1 MEWEERIVI
10 SKQDKTENSGWE
22 KGLLL
27 YLHDLICMLMAILL
41 IFLIFFR
48 IIVVSGDS
56 MYATLV
62 DGDYVLLLNNLFYP
76 EPEQGDIVVISKESF
91 DNGSPIVKRV
101 IATEGQTVDIDEMTA
116 TVYVDGIA
124 LEEAYINTPTTYSG
138 TTQFPLVVDEGC
150 LFVMGD
156 NRGVSLDSRDQR
168 IGQVDRREVLGKAI
182 CLMIPGS
189 NHGME
194 QPDKTRMGEIE

>member
-1 MEWEERIVI
+1 MTP
-10 SKQDKTENSGWE
+10 KQDKTENTGWE
-22 KGLLL
+22 KALLL

-56 MYATLV
+56 MYSTLV
-62 DGDYVLLLNNLFYP
+62 DGDYVLLLNNLLYP
-76 EPEQGDIVVISKESF
+76 EPQQGDIVVISKESF

-116 TVYVDGIA
+116 TVYVDGIS
-124 LEEAYINTPTTYSG
+124 LEETYINTPTTHSG
-138 TTQFPLVVDEGC
+138 TTQFPLVVEEGC

-182 CLMIPGS
+182 YLMIPGS

>member
-1 MEWEERIVI
+1 MTP
-10 SKQDKTENSGWE
+10 KQDKTENTGWE
-22 KGLLL
+22 KALLL

-56 MYATLV
+56 MYSTLV

-76 EPEQGDIVVISKESF
+76 EPQQGDIVVISKESF

-116 TVYVDGIA
+116 TVYVDGIS
-124 LEEAYINTPTTYSG
+124 LEETYINTPTTHSG
-138 TTQFPLVVDEGC
+138 TTQFPLVVEEGC

-182 CLMIPGS
+182 YLMIPGS

-194 QPDKTRMGEIE
+194 RPDKTRMGEIE

>member
-1 MEWEERIVI
+1 MTP
-10 SKQDKTENSGWE
+10 KQDKAENTGWE
-22 KGLLL
+22 KALLL

-56 MYATLV
+56 MYSTLV

-76 EPEQGDIVVISKESF
+76 EPQQGDIVVISKESF

-116 TVYVDGIA
+116 TVYVDGIP
-124 LEEAYINTPTTYSG
+124 LEETYINTPTTHSG
-138 TTQFPLVVDEGC
+138 TTQFPLVVEEGC

-182 CLMIPGS
+182 YLMIPGS

>member
-1 MEWEERIVI
+1 MTP
-10 SKQDKTENSGWE
+10 KQDQTENTGWE
-22 KGLLL
+22 KALLL

-56 MYATLV
+56 MYSTLV

-76 EPEQGDIVVISKESF
+76 EPQQGDIVVISKESF

-101 IATEGQTVDIDEMTA
+101 IAKEGQTVDIDEMTA
-116 TVYVDGIA
+116 TVYVDGIP
-124 LEEAYINTPTTYSG
+124 LEETYINTPTTHSG
-138 TTQFPLVVDEGC
+138 TTQFPLVVEEGC

-182 CLMIPGS
+182 YLMIPGS

>member
-1 MEWEERIVI
+1 MTP
-10 SKQDKTENSGWE
+10 KQDKTENTGWE
-22 KGLLL
+22 KALLL

-56 MYATLV
+56 MYSTLV

-76 EPEQGDIVVISKESF
+76 EPQQGDIVVISMDSF

-116 TVYVDGIA
+116 TVYVDGIS
-124 LEEAYINTPTTYSG
+124 LEETYINTPTTHSG
-138 TTQFPLVVDEGC
+138 TTQFPLVVEEGC

-168 IGQVDRREVLGKAI
+168 IGQVDKREVLGKAI
-182 CLMIPGS
+182 YLMIPGS

>member
-1 MEWEERIVI
+1 MTP
-10 SKQDKTENSGWE
+10 KQDKTENTGWE
-22 KGLLL
+22 KALLL

-56 MYATLV
+56 MYSTLV

-76 EPEQGDIVVISKESF
+76 EPQQGDIVVISKDSF

-116 TVYVDGIA
+116 TVYVDGIS
-124 LEEAYINTPTTYSG
+124 LEETYINTPTTHSG
-138 TTQFPLVVDEGC
+138 TTQFPLVVEEGC

-168 IGQVDRREVLGKAI
+168 IGQVDKREVLGKAI
-182 CLMIPGS
+182 YLMIPGS

>member
-1 MEWEERIVI
+1 MTP
-10 SKQDKTENSGWE
+10 KQDKTENTGWE
-22 KGLLL
+22 KALLL

-56 MYATLV
+56 MYSTLV

-76 EPEQGDIVVISKESF
+76 EPQQGDIVVISKESF

-116 TVYVDGIA
+116 TVYVDGIS
-124 LEEAYINTPTTYSG
+124 LEETYINTPTTHSG
-138 TTQFPLVVDEGC
+138 TTQFPLVVEEGC

-168 IGQVDRREVLGKAI
+168 IGQVDKREGLGKAI
-182 CLMIPGS
+182 YLMIPGS

>member
-1 MEWEERIVI
+1 MTP
-10 SKQDKTENSGWE
+10 KQDKTENTGWE
-22 KGLLL
+22 KALLL

-56 MYATLV
+56 MYSTLV

-76 EPEQGDIVVISKESF
+76 EPQQGDIVVISKDSF

-116 TVYVDGIA
+116 TVYVDGIS
-124 LEEAYINTPTTYSG
+124 LEETYINTPTTHSG
-138 TTQFPLVVDEGC
+138 TTQFPLVVEEGC

-182 CLMIPGS
+182 YLMIPGS

>member
-1 MEWEERIVI
+1 MTP
-10 SKQDKTENSGWE
+10 KQDKTENTGWE
-22 KGLLL
+22 KALLL

-56 MYATLV
+56 MYSTLV

-76 EPEQGDIVVISKESF
+76 EPQQGDIVVISKESF

-116 TVYVDGIA
+116 TVYVDGIS
-124 LEEAYINTPTTYSG
+124 LEETYINTPTTHSG
-138 TTQFPLVVDEGC
+138 TTQFPLVVEEGC

-168 IGQVDRREVLGKAI
+168 IGQVDKREVLGKAI
-182 CLMIPGS
+182 YLMIPGS

>member
-1 MEWEERIVI
+1 MTP
-10 SKQDKTENSGWE
+10 KQDKTENTGWE
-22 KGLLL
+22 KALLL

-56 MYATLV
+56 MYSTLV

-76 EPEQGDIVVISKESF
+76 EPQQGDIVVISKESF

-116 TVYVDGIA
+116 TVYVDGIS
-124 LEEAYINTPTTYSG
+124 LEETYINTPTTHSG
-138 TTQFPLVVDEGC
+138 TTQFPLVVEEGC

-182 CLMIPGS
+182 YLMIPGS

>member
-1 MEWEERIVI
+1 MTP
-10 SKQDKTENSGWE
+10 KQDKTENTGWE
-22 KGLLL
+22 KALLL

-56 MYATLV
+56 MYSTLV
-62 DGDYVLLLNNLFYP
+62 DGDYVLLLKNLFYP
-76 EPEQGDIVVISKESF
+76 EPQQGDIVVISKECF

-116 TVYVDGIA
+116 TVYVDGIS
-124 LEEAYINTPTTYSG
+124 LEETYINTPTTHSG
-138 TTQFPLVVDEGC
+138 TTQFPLVVEEGC

-168 IGQVDRREVLGKAI
+168 IGQVDKRVVLGKAI
-182 CLMIPGS
+182 YLMIPGS